1 MSVGSTARLPAA
13 ERRQALIETAIRVFT
28 EGSYRGTTTAEI
40 ARAAGVSEPIL
51 YRHFASK
58 RDLYL
63 AALDHVWVQA
73 QAGWERALSASGDAC
88 AAVEAMDREHLSVR
102 SAKLQLAE
110 LWVQALGEASEDPE
124 LRRHLRRHM
133 RRVHEFTAAMLR
145 RGQEQGVI
153 EPDRDADAEAWI
165 LLAGGILGMVGRRLG
180 IVDEQELKGIRRA
193 RLDWLRSE
201 APTAAGSV

>member
-1 MSVGSTARLPAA
+1 MSATAPRLRAP
-13 ERRQALIETAIRVFT
+13 ERRLALIEAAIRVFT

-63 AALDHVWVQA
+63 AALDHVWAEA
-73 QAGWERALSASGDAC
+73 QAGWERALSSNGDAC
-88 AAVEAMDREHLSVR
+88 ATVEAMDRAHLSVR

-133 RRVHEFTAAMLR
+133 REVHDFTADMLR

-153 EPDRDADAEAWI
+153 ASDRNADAEAWVF
-165 LLAGGILGMVGRRLG
+165 LAGGVLGMVGRRLG
-180 IVDEQELKGIRRA
+180 ILDERELTEIRAA
-193 RLDWLRSE
+193 RLEWLKAE
-201 APTAAGSV
+201 